1 MDRKERDRMTIHVV
15 QSGETVNSIA
25 REYGVSPTRLVF
37 DNGLRNPA
45 ELSVGQALVILYP
58 AETYTVQEGD
68 TLYAIAR
75 QYGTTVMQLV
85 RNNPMLAA
93 VGVLYPGQTL
103 VIRFTDEKLGS
114 MAINGYAY
122 PYIDHTVLRR
132 TLPYLTYL
140 SIFTYGFDGET
151 GELSEI
157 NDGPLIELAREY
169 GVAPVMMIAPMNM
182 EGQFSNELA
191 KKLFRDEALQRAVI
205 ANIVDTVERKKYEA
219 VDVDFEYVYPE
230 DRELFV
236 QFVENLKAALSPLG
250 YQVFVALAPKTD
262 AAQAGLLYEGHDYEA
277 MGAVAD
283 RVLLMTYEWGYT

>member
-1 MDRKERDRMTIHVV
+1 MTIHVV